1 MLSLVVNIIITTN
14 NVRTLKFSS
23 HLPFTESYLRLY
35 HNIKKKKKYKLR
47 QKLLVQEK
55 VTPILEKSERKSQD
69 ISLVV
74 VIEIKSRTVTFWSG
88 LQRQNFE
95 T

>member
-35 HNIKKKKKYKLR
+35 HNIKKKKYKLR

-69 ISLVV
+69 ISLVI

-88 LQRQNFE
+88 LQGQNFE

>member
-1 MLSLVVNIIITTN
+1 M
-14 NVRTLKFSS
+14 
-23 HLPFTESYLRLY
+23 
-35 HNIKKKKKYKLR
+35 
-47 QKLLVQEK
+47 LVQEK